1 MTDQTVEELA
11 KAYDARAADYAELW
25 APVLRPH
32 GRALLERI
40 RPGDAGTFL
49 DLGTGTGTLLAQIA
63 ALAPRARIVAVDR
76 SEGMLR
82 LAGGA
87 SALRA
92 VMDAQSIALA
102 SGSVDAGVMAFVI
115 FTVPDPAGVMAEVHR
130 VIRPGGGF
138 GVATWGDE
146 PDVPADAIWTEELE
160 ASGAPP
166 DEVARINRRDVT
178 DTPVKLRVLFERAG
192 FVDIETW
199 TDRLNLVWPVD
210 DYFRFMSSGPP
221 RRRLEGLPAE
231 ERRRCLERIHSRLA
245 ELSPEDLAE
254 RSEIV
259 FATGRRR

>member
-1 MTDQTVEELA
+1 VSDQTVDDLA
-11 KAYDARAADYAELW
+11 RAYDARAADYAELW

-40 RPGDAGTFL
+40 GPGDADTFL
-49 DLGTGTGTLLAQIA
+49 DLGTGTGTLLADIA
-63 ALAPRARIVAVDR
+63 ALAPAARILAIDR

-82 LAGGA
+82 MARGA
-87 SALRA
+87 PALRA

-102 SGSVDAGVMAFVI
+102 PGSVDAGVMAFVI
-115 FTVPDPAGVMAEVHR
+115 FTVPDPAGVMAEANR

-146 PDVPADAIWTEELE
+146 PDVPADAIWGEELE

-178 DTPVKLRVLFERAG
+178 DTTDKLRVLFAGAG

-199 TDRLNLVWPVD
+199 TDRLNLLWHVD
-210 DYFRFMSSGPP
+210 DYFRFMASGPP
-221 RRRLEGLPAE
+221 RRRLVALSADQ
-231 ERRRCLERIHSRLA
+231 RRRCLERIRSRLG
-245 ELSPEDLAE
+245 ELSPADFAE

-259 FATGRRR
+259 FATGRRS